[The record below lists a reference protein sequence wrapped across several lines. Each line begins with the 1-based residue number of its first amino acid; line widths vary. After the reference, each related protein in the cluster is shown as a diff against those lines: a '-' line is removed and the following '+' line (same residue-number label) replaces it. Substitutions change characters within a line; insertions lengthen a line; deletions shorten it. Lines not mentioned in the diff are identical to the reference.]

1 MEGDSACTA
10 TTRYHLRDFYPRP
23 PGGGR
28 LRAHTAIRSRPPIS
42 IHALRVEGDPDTD
55 GDGFPDQ
62 YFYPRPPGGGRH
74 QYRVRCNPE
83 RKISIHALRVEG
95 DCCRNNLGVLARYFY
110 PRPPGGGR
118 RFIYADTDSLHLDIS
133 IHALR
138 VEGDGRHPLTR
149 LRDRRHFY
157 PRPPGGGRPRV
168 RLSLRRR
175 STFLSTPSGWRATG
189 LVVLIPAHAVDFY
202 PRPPGGGRPPLFS
215 HSPCNTPISIHA
227 LRVEGDSLLRRFS
240 KAVLQF
246 LSTPSGWRATARAQ
260 RFGRIFCISI
270 HALRVEGDNVLH
282 IGLFG
287 C

>member
-1 MEGDSACTA
+1 MPVASLFLSTPSGWRA
-10 TTRYHLRDFYPRP
+10 TRPRQLLQPEAKFLSTPSGWRATGKRDNIRPARQIFLSTPSGWRATRRAPRL
-23 PGGGR
+23 PGI
-28 LRAHTAIRSRPPIS
+28 TCVIS

-83 RKISIHALRVEG
+83 RK
-95 DCCRNNLGVLARYFY
+95 
-110 PRPPGGGR
+110 
-118 RFIYADTDSLHLDIS
+118 IS

>member
-1 MEGDSACTA
+1 M
-10 TTRYHLRDFYPRP
+10 
-23 PGGGR
+23 
-28 LRAHTAIRSRPPIS
+28 
-42 IHALRVEGDPDTD
+42 
-55 GDGFPDQ
+55 
-62 YFYPRPPGGGRH
+62 
-74 QYRVRCNPE
+74 
-83 RKISIHALRVEG
+83 
-95 DCCRNNLGVLARYFY
+95 
-110 PRPPGGGR
+110 
-118 RFIYADTDSLHLDIS
+118 
-133 IHALR
+133 
-138 VEGDGRHPLTR
+138 EGDGRHPLTR

-270 HALRVEGDNVLH
+270 HALRVEGDRRRFSGSIKDNPFLSTPSGWRATGDHAVLQRGSVDFYPRPPGGGRPAIVRSPIPDFPISIH
-282 IGLFG
+282 ALRVEGDSKNGQSFHLFLRKREKNLPL
-287 C
+287 

>member
-1 MEGDSACTA
+1 M
-10 TTRYHLRDFYPRP
+10 
-23 PGGGR
+23 
-28 LRAHTAIRSRPPIS
+28 
-42 IHALRVEGDPDTD
+42 
-55 GDGFPDQ
+55 
-62 YFYPRPPGGGRH
+62 
-74 QYRVRCNPE
+74 
-83 RKISIHALRVEG
+83 
-95 DCCRNNLGVLARYFY
+95 
-110 PRPPGGGR
+110 
-118 RFIYADTDSLHLDIS
+118 
-133 IHALR
+133 
-138 VEGDGRHPLTR
+138 
-149 LRDRRHFY
+149 
-157 PRPPGGGRPRV
+157 

-270 HALRVEGDNVLH
+270 HALRVEGDDAYHTATRCCRNFYPRPPGGGRPATVFRVNKGQSISIHALRVEGDRRPCRSPTWLRRFLSTPSGWRATGDCA
-282 IGLFG
+282 ISNS
-287 C
+287 

>member
-1 MEGDSACTA
+1 MEGDARGLPEAPRKLNFYPRPPGGGRPISPDRFKNRVSFLSTPSGWRATAAVITSAFWPA
-10 TTRYHLRDFYPRP
+10 ISIHALRVEGDADMILEGVLKENDFYPRP

-28 LRAHTAIRSRPPIS
+28 LR
-42 IHALRVEGDPDTD
+42 
-55 GDGFPDQ
+55 GDGF
-62 YFYPRPPGGGRH
+62 
-74 QYRVRCNPE
+74 
-83 RKISIHALRVEG
+83 
-95 DCCRNNLGVLARYFY
+95 VLEQGYN
-110 PRPPGGGR
+110 
-118 RFIYADTDSLHLDIS
+118 IS

-270 HALRVEGDNVLH
+270 HALRVEGD
-282 IGLFG
+282 
-287 C
+287 

>member
-1 MEGDSACTA
+1 MEQG
-10 TTRYHLRDFYPRP
+10 Y
-23 PGGGR
+23 
-28 LRAHTAIRSRPPIS
+28 
-42 IHALRVEGDPDTD
+42 
-55 GDGFPDQ
+55 
-62 YFYPRPPGGGRH
+62 
-74 QYRVRCNPE
+74 N
-83 RKISIHALRVEG
+83 
-95 DCCRNNLGVLARYFY
+95 
-110 PRPPGGGR
+110 
-118 RFIYADTDSLHLDIS
+118 IS